1 MGIYNFND
9 TYDYFPII
17 TAAMITDMIVIL
29 LLKNRAFKSIT
40 LEKWYSTYGFSA
52 GLADVLSIVIV
63 IIVARFLYFK
73 IFTKENL
80 LYFIGLT
87 VLVQLVHDVLFY
99 FLFKSIPRGVS
110 KMMDSFKDYANEN
123 GAIILMADSLMMIS
137 TILLATYFTSFN
149 VNTNIILFIVALYLI
164 VYFIYS
170 V

>member
-123 GAIILMADSLMMIS
+123 RAIILMADSLMMIS

>member
-73 IFTKENL
+73 MFTKENL
-80 LYFIGLT
+80 LYFIVLT

>member
-1 MGIYNFND
+1 MGIYNFNNIS
-9 TYDYFPII
+9 DYFPII

-29 LLKNRAFKSIT
+29 LLKNKAFKSTT
-40 LEKWYSTYGFSA
+40 LEKWYSTYGFLA

-63 IIVARFLYFK
+63 IIVTRFLYFK
-73 IFTKENL
+73 IFTTENL

-99 FLFKSIPRGVS
+99 LLFTSIPRGVS
-110 KMMDSFKDYANEN
+110 KIMDSFKDYSNEN
-123 GAIILMADSLMMIS
+123 GAMILMADSLMMIS

-149 VNTNIILFIVALYLI
+149 VNINIILFIIVLYLI

>member
-1 MGIYNFND
+1 MGIYNFNNIS
-9 TYDYFPII
+9 DYFPII

-29 LLKNRAFKSIT
+29 LLKNKAFKSTT
-40 LEKWYSTYGFSA
+40 LEKWYSTYGFPA

-63 IIVARFLYFK
+63 IIVTRFLYFK
-73 IFTKENL
+73 IFTTENL
-80 LYFIGLT
+80 LYFISLT

-99 FLFKSIPRGVS
+99 LLFTSIPRGVS
-110 KMMDSFKDYANEN
+110 KIMDSFKDYSNEN
-123 GAIILMADSLMMIS
+123 GAMILMADSLMMIS

-149 VNTNIILFIVALYLI
+149 VNINIILFIIVLYLI

>member
-73 IFTKENL
+73 MFTKENL

>member
-1 MGIYNFND
+1 MGIYNFNN
-9 TYDYFPII
+9 TSDYFPII
-17 TAAMITDMIVIL
+17 TAAMITDIIVII
-29 LLKNRAFKSIT
+29 LLKKGAIKSKT

-52 GLADVLSIVIV
+52 GLADVLSIVIG

-73 IFTKENL
+73 IFTTENL

-99 FLFKSIPRGVS
+99 FLFSSIPRGVS
-110 KMMDSFKDYANEN
+110 KIMDSFKDYANEN
-123 GAIILMADSLMMIS
+123 GSTILIADSIMMIS

-149 VNTNIILFIVALYLI
+149 ANINNILFIVALYLI

>member
-1 MGIYNFND
+1 MGIYDFNNIS
-9 TYDYFPII
+9 DYFPII
-17 TAAMITDMIVIL
+17 TSAMITDMIVIL
-29 LLKNRAFKSIT
+29 LLKNGAFKSNT

-87 VLVQLVHDVLFY
+87 ILVQLIHDGLFY
-99 FLFKSIPRGVS
+99 QLFNSIPRGVS
-110 KMMDSFKDYANEN
+110 KIMDTFKDYAKEN
-123 GAIILMADSLMMIS
+123 GATILLADSLMMIS
-137 TILLATYFTSFN
+137 TILLATYFISFN
-149 VNTNIILFIVALYLI
+149 VNTNIILFIIALYVI

>member
-1 MGIYNFND
+1 MGIYNFNN
-9 TYDYFPII
+9 TLDYFPII

-29 LLKNRAFKSIT
+29 LLKAGTFKSKS
-40 LEKWYSTYGFSA
+40 LEKWYSTYGFSG

-80 LYFIGLT
+80 LYLIGLT
-87 VLVQLVHDVLFY
+87 VLVQWIHDILFY
-99 FLFKSIPRGVS
+99 LLFRSIPRDVS
-110 KMMDSFKDYANEN
+110 GIMDTFKDYANEL
-123 GAIILMADSLMMIS
+123 GYRILVADSLIMIS
-137 TILLATYFTSFN
+137 TILLATYFTTFN
-149 VNTNIILFIVALYLI
+149 VNNNYILFMVALYLI

>member
-1 MGIYNFND
+1 MGIYNFNE
-9 TYDYFPII
+9 TSDYFSII

-29 LLKNRAFKSIT
+29 LLKNKAFKSNT

-63 IIVARFLYFK
+63 IIIARFLYFK
-73 IFTKENL
+73 IFTTENL

-110 KMMDSFKDYANEN
+110 KIMDSFKDYANEN
-123 GAIILMADSLMMIS
+123 GGIILMADSLMMIS

-149 VNTNIILFIVALYLI
+149 VNINIILFIIALYLI

>member
-1 MGIYNFND
+1 MGIYNFNNIS
-9 TYDYFPII
+9 DYFPII

-29 LLKNRAFKSIT
+29 LLKNKAFKSTT
-40 LEKWYSTYGFSA
+40 LEKWYSTYGFPA

-63 IIVARFLYFK
+63 IIVTRFLYFK
-73 IFTKENL
+73 IFTTENL

-99 FLFKSIPRGVS
+99 LLFTSIPRGVS
-110 KMMDSFKDYANEN
+110 KIMDSFKDYSNEN
-123 GAIILMADSLMMIS
+123 GAMILMADSLMMIS

-149 VNTNIILFIVALYLI
+149 VNINIILFIIVLYLI

>member
-1 MGIYNFND
+1 MGVYNFNN
-9 TYDYFPII
+9 TLDYFPII

-29 LLKNRAFKSIT
+29 LLKNSVFKSNA
-40 LEKWYSTYGFSA
+40 LEKWYSNYGFAA

-73 IFTKENL
+73 IFTNENL

-87 VLVQLVHDVLFY
+87 VLVQWVHDILFY
-99 FLFKSIPRGVS
+99 LLFSYIPRGVS
-110 KMMDSFKDYANEN
+110 KMMDTFKDYAKEN
-123 GAIILMADSLMMIS
+123 GSNILIADSLMMIS
-137 TILLATYFTSFN
+137 TILLATYFSSFN
-149 VNTNIILFIVALYLI
+149 VNHNIILFIVALYLI

>member
-1 MGIYNFND
+1 MGIYNFNK
-9 TYDYFPII
+9 TSDYFSII
-17 TAAMITDMIVIL
+17 AAAMITDMIVIL
-29 LLKNRAFKSIT
+29 LLKNKAFKSNT

-63 IIVARFLYFK
+63 LIIARFLYFK
-73 IFTKENL
+73 IFTTENL

-110 KMMDSFKDYANEN
+110 KIMDSFKDYANEN
-123 GAIILMADSLMMIS
+123 GGIILMADSLMMIS

-149 VNTNIILFIVALYLI
+149 VNINIILFIIALYLI